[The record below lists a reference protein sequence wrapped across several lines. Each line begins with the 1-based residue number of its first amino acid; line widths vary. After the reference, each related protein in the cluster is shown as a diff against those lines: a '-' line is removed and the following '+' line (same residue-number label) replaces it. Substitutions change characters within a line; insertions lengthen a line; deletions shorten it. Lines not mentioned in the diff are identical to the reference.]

1 LEGSGDMHRQDPLEH
16 LPHPEHR
23 ESYLD
28 LAARL
33 ESSSAGLTNRLL
45 AHHGLT
51 SPQASMLLA
60 LHRHGPE
67 LALPELASITDFP
80 LGAVTS
86 IMDRLLVRGLV
97 VRSGHPSH
105 GQWVVA
111 ALTPDGFEITEAVE
125 TARHAL
131 LERLLG
137 GLADDE
143 LTMLARLVDR
153 LEDEVTRELLPSPS
167 PAIEPE
173 PFPVPMLRLIRGER
187 D

>member
-1 LEGSGDMHRQDPLEH
+1 MHRQDPLEH
-16 LPHPEHR
+16 LSHPEHR

-51 SPQASMLLA
+51 SPQATMLLA

-111 ALTPDGFEITEAVE
+111 ALTPDGLQITEAVE
-125 TARHAL
+125 TERHAL
-131 LERLLG
+131 LERILSG
-137 GLADDE
+137 FATEELAV
-143 LTMLARLVDR
+143 LARLADG
-153 LEDEVTRELLPSPS
+153 LEDEATRELLPSPS
-167 PAIEPE
+167 PAIQPE
-173 PFPVPMLRLIRGER
+173 PSPAPVLRLIRGER